1 VVGLLE
7 NSIFQGDLLIS
18 EQNFQRLFPDT
29 SGYRFFLVAVPSTD
43 TAGEP
48 TNSQIADALESGLS
62 DYGFTAQTTAAR
74 LAMFFAVQNTYLATF
89 RSLGALGL
97 LLGTFG
103 LAAVQLRSVLERRG
117 ELALLEATGF
127 RRRRVAKM
135 VLLENAALLIAGL
148 LIGIL
153 SALVTLLPHLLSGGA
168 AIPWLSLAVM
178 LIVVLAVGIL
188 AGMSAVRAVLRGPLL
203 AALRGN

>member
-1 VVGLLE
+1 
-7 NSIFQGDLLIS
+7 
-18 EQNFQRLFPDT
+18 
-29 SGYRFFLVAVPSTD
+29 
-43 TAGEP
+43 
-48 TNSQIADALESGLS
+48 
-62 DYGFTAQTTAAR
+62 
-74 LAMFFAVQNTYLATF
+74 MFFAVQNTYLATF

-148 LIGIL
+148 IIGIVA
-153 SALVTLLPHLLSGGA
+153 ALVTLLPYLLSGGA

-178 LIVVLAVGIL
+178 LVVVLTVGIL
-188 AGMSAVRAVLRGPLL
+188 AGMSAVRVVLRAPLL
-203 AALRGN
+203 AACRGN